1 MQKGVSVIVCFY
13 NALDRL
19 TDTLQ
24 SIVIQ
29 DVKDGV
35 GWEIIA
41 VDNNSTD
48 SSRKIVEKF
57 KEKYQSTVSLSI
69 IHEPIPGLSNA
80 RTAGIKNSNYE
91 YILFCDD
98 DNRLDKS
105 YVDTAYKLMQENSNI
120 GMLGG
125 KGIID
130 PKLELPVWFRS
141 VEEAY
146 AIGDQCST
154 DGNVTN
160 IRGYVWGAGMVMR
173 RTAWQKVI
181 DSGFQKFLLTGR
193 TSASKS
199 LAGED
204 TEMCLLLQNAGYE
217 IHYSGKLEFTHVIP
231 DYRLTWSYYK
241 SVCKGFALAQ
251 IFAENY
257 LLYFNNSEEGRFSK
271 TLSASFAA
279 DLKMLFQGCLKL
291 NYYKLIIL
299 EFVIKQPNYT
309 LGFTKRKYFDRIVG
323 RVKLAKELNLAR
335 QIILSIKK
343 ENKVFLS

>member
-1 MQKGVSVIVCFY
+1 MKKGVSVIVCFY

-19 TDTLQ
+19 TDTLH
-24 SIVIQ
+24 SLVIQ

-35 GWEIIA
+35 DWEIIA
-41 VDNNSTD
+41 VDNHSTD
-48 SSRKIVEKF
+48 SSSKIVEDF
-57 KEKYQSTVSLSI
+57 QEKYQSIVSISI

-80 RTAGIKNSNYE
+80 RTAGINNSNYE

-98 DNRLDKS
+98 DNRLDKN
-105 YVDTAYKLMQENSNI
+105 YIDTAYKLMQENSNI

-130 PKLELPVWFRS
+130 PKLELPFWFRS
-141 VEEAY
+141 AEEAY
-146 AIGDQCST
+146 AIGEQCST
-154 DGNVTN
+154 EGNVTN

-173 RTAWQKVI
+173 QTAWQKVI
-181 DSGFQKFLLTGR
+181 DTGFKKFLLTGR

-217 IHYSGKLEFTHVIP
+217 IHYSGKLEFTHIIP
-231 DYRLTWSYYK
+231 ASRLTWNYYK

-257 LLYFNNSEEGRFSK
+257 FLYFNNSEEGKFSK
-271 TLSASFAA
+271 TLLASFCA
-279 DLKMLFQGCLKL
+279 DIKMLFKGCLQL

-299 EFVIKQPNYT
+299 EFVIKKPNYT

-323 RVKLAKELNLAR
+323 RIKLAKELIIAR
-335 QIILSIKK
+335 LIILSIKK

>member
-1 MQKGVSVIVCFY
+1 MKKGVSVIVCFY
-13 NALDRL
+13 NAIDRL
-19 TDTLQ
+19 TDTLE

-29 DVKDGV
+29 DVSDGF

-41 VDNNSTD
+41 VDNHSTD
-48 SSRKIVEKF
+48 SSRKIVEDF
-57 KEKYQSTVSLSI
+57 QEKYKSNVSISV

-80 RTAGIKNSNYE
+80 RTAGINNSNYE

-98 DNRLDKS
+98 DNRLDKN
-105 YVDTAYKLMQENSNI
+105 YVDTAYKLMQENSDI

-130 PKLELPVWFRS
+130 PKLELPVWFRN

-146 AIGDQCST
+146 AIGEQSST
-154 DGNVTN
+154 EGNVTN

-181 DSGFQKFLLTGR
+181 DTGFQKFLLTGR

-217 IHYSGKLEFTHVIP
+217 IHYSEKLKFTHVIP
-231 DYRLTWSYYK
+231 ASRLTWSYYK

-251 IFAENY
+251 IFADNY
-257 LLYFNNSEEGRFSK
+257 VLYFNNSEERRFSK
-271 TLSASFAA
+271 SLSASFCA
-279 DLKMLFQGCLKL
+279 DIKMLFQDCLKM

-309 LGFTKRKYFDRIVG
+309 FGFTKRKYFDRIVG
-323 RVKLAKELNLAR
+323 RIKLAKELKIAR
-335 QIILSIKK
+335 QTILSIKK